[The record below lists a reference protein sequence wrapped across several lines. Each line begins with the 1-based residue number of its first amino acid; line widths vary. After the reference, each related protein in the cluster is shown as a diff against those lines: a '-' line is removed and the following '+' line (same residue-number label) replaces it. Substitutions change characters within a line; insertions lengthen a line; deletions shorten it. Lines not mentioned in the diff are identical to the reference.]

1 MDLGLSGRVA
11 VVTGSSRG
19 IGRAC
24 AESLLREGASVVI
37 SGRDKERLDKAAK
50 EMEKIGGKVLAV
62 QADLASDDAARH
74 LVESAVRTFGKLDI
88 VVNAA
93 ASVRPADFLSLTE
106 ALWPSVFEEKFNG
119 YVRVLRHAIP
129 IMQKQKFGRI
139 LNISGVAARQP
150 HGTTVTVGLNNA
162 AVLNLTKGLA
172 SWLAKDGI
180 TVNSVLPHIID
191 TDTQD
196 DTMKRW
202 AAMTGQTEQQVRDE
216 RIAKIPLKRMGRPE
230 EVGDAVAFLV
240 SDRATFITG
249 SALNV
254 EGGVTMSI

>member
-37 SGRDKERLDKAAK
+37 NGRSKDRLEQAAK
-50 EMEKIGGKVLAV
+50 EMEGLGGKVHAV
-62 QADLASDDAARH
+62 QADLGSDEAARN
-74 LVESAVRTFGKLDI
+74 LVERTVKAFGRIDI
-88 VVNAA
+88 LVNAA
-93 ASVRPADFLSLTE
+93 AEVHPADFNSLTE
-106 ALWPSVFEEKFNG
+106 EVWPSVFEEKLNG
-119 YVRVLRHAIP
+119 YVRMLRHTVP
-129 IMQKQKFGRI
+129 IMRKQKFGRI
-139 LNISGVAARQP
+139 MNISGVAARQP

-172 SWLAKDGI
+172 TWLAKDGI
-180 TVNSVLPHIID
+180 TVNSVIPHIID

-202 AAMTGQTEQQVRDE
+202 AGLTGQTEEEVRKE
-216 RIAKIPLKRMGRPE
+216 RIGKLPLKRMGRPE

-249 SALNV
+249 SALNID
-254 EGGVTMSI
+254 GGVTMSI